1 VGATKGK
8 KLFDGTLLTARYF
21 FDVLDMELWQSLLHR
36 GLDFEGDILRHPE
49 YLENAYEAGK
59 SLVNALND
67 NKDTPEHHIS

>member
-1 VGATKGK
+1 
-8 KLFDGTLLTARYF
+8 
-21 FDVLDMELWQSLLHR
+21 MELWQSLLHR